1 MTGQATARGR
11 RPLRVLGVLL
21 ALMLLAAACGDDDT
35 EESAAVDDTA
45 GDTDDDTA
53 ATDGDA
59 PTSGT
64 LRVPDDYETIQAAV
78 DAAEPGSLVLIGPG
92 TYHEAVDVTTDQ
104 LVLRGQDRNEV
115 ILDGE
120 FELENGVRVLEADGV
135 VVENMT
141 LRNYTRNGVF
151 WTHVDGY
158 RGSYLTAERNG
169 DYGIYAF
176 GSVNG
181 VLEQS
186 YGAGSP
192 DAGFYIGQCYP
203 CNAVID
209 NVLAEYN
216 GLGYSGTNAG
226 GDLYIVNSEWR
237 RNRAGIVPNS
247 GSYEGC
253 APERETTVVGNLV
266 HDNSNGDTP
275 AISAARLG
283 QGNGI
288 LVTGGLDNVIERNR
302 ILDHD
307 IAGIAVVPFPE
318 DDPIAPIPEEPPT
331 DCVEDAQPAADDV
344 RAELPETLLW
354 PATGNRVVGNAVSGS
369 GEWDLVVILGRD
381 NCFSDNEAAVTS
393 PEGLQE
399 LAPCDGSD
407 AGELET
413 DVARFLALVEEERPE
428 SADYETYE
436 FPAIGDLPG
445 MDDPENAPAE
455 PQVGPPSY
463 PDVASIGL
471 PDAP

>member
-1 MTGQATARGR
+1 MTTTARR
-11 RPLRVLGVLL
+11 RPGTARLLGLLCAL
-21 ALMLLAAACGDDDT
+21 ALVLASCGDDDSGDAAAT
-35 EESAAVDDTA
+35 AQDDGTSEDTSASDGDSAAE
-45 GDTDDDTA
+45 
-53 ATDGDA
+53 
-59 PTSGT
+59 GT

-78 DAAEPGSLVLIGPG
+78 DAAEAGSLILISPG
-92 TYHEAVDVTTDQ
+92 TYNEAVDVTTDE
-104 LVLRGQDRNEV
+104 LVLRGTDRNEV
-115 ILDGE
+115 ILDGQ

-158 RGSYLTAERNG
+158 RGSYLTAKSNG

-181 VLEQS
+181 VLEDS

-203 CNAVID
+203 CNAVIRD
-209 NVLAEYN
+209 VLSEYN

-237 RNRAGIVPNS
+237 NNRAGIVPNS

-253 APERETTVVGNLV
+253 APERESTVVGNLV
-266 HDNSNGDTP
+266 HDNSNGETP

-288 LVTGGLDNVIERNR
+288 LVSGGVDNVIERNR
-302 ILDHD
+302 VWNHD
-307 IAGIAVVPFPE
+307 IAGIATVPFPE
-318 DDPIAPIPEEPPT
+318 DDPIGPIPEEPPT
-331 DCVEDAQPAADDV
+331 DCVADAEPAPEEV

-354 PATGNRVVGNAVSGS
+354 PSTGNRIVGNDVSES
-369 GEWDLVVILGRD
+369 GEWDLVTILGED
-381 NCFSDNEAAVTS
+381 NCFSDNTVSTTS
-393 PEGLQE
+393 PENLQQ
-399 LAPCDGSD
+399 LAPCDGTDS
-407 AGELET
+407 GELET
-413 DVARFLALVEEERPE
+413 DVARFLELVEEERPE

-436 FPAIGDLPG
+436 YPDIGDLPG
-445 MDDPENAPAE
+445 MEDPENAPAV
-455 PQVGPPSY
+455 PQVGPPEY
-463 PDVASIGL
+463 PDVSTIAL